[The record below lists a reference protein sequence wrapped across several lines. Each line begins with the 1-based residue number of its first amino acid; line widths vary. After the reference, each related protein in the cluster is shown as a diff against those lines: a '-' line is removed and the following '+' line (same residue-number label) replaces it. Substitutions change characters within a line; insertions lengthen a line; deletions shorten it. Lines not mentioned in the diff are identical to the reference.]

1 MAKRVTIRKEGNHY
15 VISIG
20 GRGMSLANTKAEA
33 NKKAAQ
39 YRKQLKK
46 KK

>member
-1 MAKRVTIRKEGNHY
+1 MKRVTIRKEGSHY

-20 GRGMSLANTKAEA
+20 GEGQSLAKTKLEA
-33 NKKAAQ
+33 NKRAKQ

-46 KK
+46 K